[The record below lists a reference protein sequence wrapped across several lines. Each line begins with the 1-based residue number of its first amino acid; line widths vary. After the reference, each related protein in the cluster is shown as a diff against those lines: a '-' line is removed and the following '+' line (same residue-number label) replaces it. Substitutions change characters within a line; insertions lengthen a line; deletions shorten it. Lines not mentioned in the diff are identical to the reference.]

1 MGPLQ
6 ATIEGSETDLEG
18 DHRNRVAF
26 NGPDDKAIPLNW
38 PLPWKIWVT
47 SVVAVLNL
55 IGTIASSIFGTGSE
69 EFRKEFGV
77 SHEVAV
83 LGTTLFLVGY
93 IFGFLTFGPL
103 SERFGRKWPMLLGL
117 TISSVFDIMAAAGKN
132 VPTVLIGRFF
142 GGLFG
147 VAPVAIFG
155 GIVSDC
161 WPVSQRGNAMAL
173 AVSLVFSGP
182 TFGPVFGGFIMGS
195 GSQVLNWRWTM
206 WVVVIVGL
214 GASLFCVFVF
224 PETYPPAIL
233 RKRARALRRKTEN
246 ANITTASNKE
256 TRGLRELARVYLV
269 RPFWLFTT
277 QPILALLTLYQSFVY
292 GVLFLFYQT
301 YPIAFGEDRKWSTSL
316 KYMPLLA
323 IIVGVFAGSLG
334 IIITNQVYT
343 RHHSHAPDGTYI
355 PESRL
360 PPMIVGGIMVPI
372 GIFWFAW
379 TASPTAVSWASPI
392 CASVVTGCGM
402 YLLFIQGF
410 NYIVDCYTSMANSA
424 MGVNGSM
431 RSVFGAVFP
440 LFASQMVHTL
450 GVAKT
455 TSILGGVCV
464 ALVPVP
470 VCFWYWGERIRAWS
484 SAKVC

>member
-1 MGPLQ
+1 MSQSPASTVVNG
-6 ATIEGSETDLEG
+6 ADLESNHPHVV
-18 DHRNRVAF
+18 DF
-26 NGPDDKAIPLNW
+26 DSPDDKDIPLNW
-38 PLPWKIWVT
+38 SLPRKIWVT
-47 SVVAVLNL
+47 SAVAILNL
-55 IGTIASSIFGTGSE
+55 IGTVASSIFGAGSE
-69 EFRKEFGV
+69 EFSWEFRI

-83 LGTTLFLVGY
+83 LGTTLFLAGY
-93 IFGFLTFGPL
+93 IFGFLAFGPL
-103 SERFGRKWPMLLGL
+103 SERFGRKWPMLLGI
-117 TISSVFDIMAAAGKN
+117 TISSLFDIMSAAGEN
-132 VPTVLIGRFF
+132 VATILIGRFF

-161 WPVSQRGNAMAL
+161 WPISQRGNAMAL

-182 TFGPVFGGFIMGS
+182 TFGPVFGGLIMGS
-195 GSQVLNWRWTM
+195 GSLVLNWRWTM

-214 GASLFCVFVF
+214 GASVLCVFVF
-224 PETYPPAIL
+224 PETYPPVIL
-233 RKRARALRRKTEN
+233 RKRARALRRKTGN
-246 ANITTASNKE
+246 ANITTASDKD
-256 TRGLRELARVYLV
+256 GLNLRDIARFYLI

-301 YPIAFGEDRKWSTSL
+301 YPVAFGEDRSWPTSL

-323 IIVGVFAGSLG
+323 LIVGVFAGSLG

-343 RHHSHAPDGTYI
+343 RHHSHTLDGIYI

-360 PPMIVGGIMVPI
+360 PPMIVGGVMVPI
-372 GIFWFAW
+372 GMFWFAW
-379 TASPTAVSWASPI
+379 TASSIFISWASPI
-392 CASVVTGCGM
+392 CASFLTGCGM

-410 NYIVDCYTSMANSA
+410 NYIIDCYTSMANSA

-431 RSVFGAVFP
+431 RSVFGAAFP
-440 LFASQMVHTL
+440 LFASQVVEKL

-455 TSILGGVCV
+455 TSILGCVCV

-470 VCFWYWGERIRAWS
+470 VCFWFWGERIRAWS
-484 SAKVC
+484 SAKV